1 MRTTIQDLDVEEGW
15 MLMMKQNFR
24 LIEAKRISVGG
35 LTMAPVDIR
44 LMMKEA
50 LMKNTTVLVFCPQSS
65 QWKYPTKQRGRL
77 THIPYTE
84 ACNLLSIYLADH
96 VILTD
101 GGYFSYRD
109 EGKL

>member
-50 LMKNTTVLVFCPQSS
+50 LMKNTTVLVSATIIPVEIPNQAERTTHSHPV
-65 QWKYPTKQRGRL
+65 YRG
-77 THIPYTE
+77 
-84 ACNLLSIYLADH
+84 
-96 VILTD
+96 V
-101 GGYFSYRD
+101 
-109 EGKL
+109 